1 MTVGENLGPDPFISP
16 PYTNCPNCGRSESFG
31 VLMVNHRNYLRRC
44 HQCRHTEQFAL
55 PSLDKRLIYL
65 DQLAL
70 SNLAKARDEEA
81 PMTDEQRF
89 WEDALQRLTHVVRLQ
104 LVACPLSIFHEE
116 EGLVWRG
123 YEILRAIGRSLSA
136 ELQFLDYTAVRNG
149 QLYEHAQLWA
159 QGRGDET
166 SGVDADR
173 VLEGDRHGWQPR
185 LLIDA
190 RLPVTDDVIAE
201 LNSARE
207 AEDVGL
213 ADVWSGWRGE
223 DVSFETRF
231 REEALSYGPVVLRL
245 VAARAAAMLD
255 PPTVAAFQLINDE
268 AAVTLLTVRHALED
282 GGLAQDDSLD
292 QAMKYLTSD
301 SLLNVP
307 FNRLSSLLYA
317 ALARRA
323 RSGQKGVTRGMTN
336 DVRMISTLLPYCD
349 AMFVDNECRTLL
361 GENPIPGR
369 LGYATRLFSHS
380 NKNEFLDYLDEI
392 EASAS
397 PEHIALVDAVY
408 GAGYERG
415 QFARSSARS

>member
-1 MTVGENLGPDPFISP
+1 MVGENPRPDPFIAP
-16 PYTNCPNCGRSESFG
+16 PYIDCTNCGTGESFG
-31 VLMVNHRNYLRRC
+31 VLMVNSRNYLRRC
-44 HQCRHTEQFAL
+44 HLCRHTEQFAL

-70 SNLAKARDEEA
+70 SNLARARDEEA
-81 PMTDEQRF
+81 PTTDEQKF
-89 WEDALQRLTHVVRLQ
+89 WKDALERLTRLVRLQ

-123 YEILRAIGRSLSA
+123 YEILRAVGRSLSA
-136 ELQFLDYTAVRNG
+136 ELQFHDYTAIRNG

-159 QGRGDET
+159 QGKGDEAPELD
-166 SGVDADR
+166 VDR

-190 RLPVTDDVIAE
+190 RLPITDDVIAE

-207 AEDVGL
+207 AEDEGL
-213 ADVWSGWRGE
+213 ADVWSHWREE
-223 DVSFETRF
+223 DVSFDARF

-255 PPTVAAFQLINDE
+255 RQTVAAFQLINDE

-282 GGLAQDDSLD
+282 GGLAHDDSLD
-292 QAMKYLTSD
+292 PAVKYFVSE

-323 RSGQKGVTRGMTN
+323 RAGQKGVTRGMTN
-336 DVRMISTLLPYCD
+336 DVRMISTLLPHCD
-349 AMFVDNECRTLL
+349 LMFVDNECRTLL
-361 GENPIPGR
+361 GENPIPAR
-369 LGYATRLFSHS
+369 LGYATTRLFSHS
-380 NKNEFLDYLDEI
+380 NKNEFLEYLHEI

-397 PEHIALVDAVY
+397 PEHLALVDAVY
-408 GAGYERG
+408 GAI
-415 QFARSSARS
+415 